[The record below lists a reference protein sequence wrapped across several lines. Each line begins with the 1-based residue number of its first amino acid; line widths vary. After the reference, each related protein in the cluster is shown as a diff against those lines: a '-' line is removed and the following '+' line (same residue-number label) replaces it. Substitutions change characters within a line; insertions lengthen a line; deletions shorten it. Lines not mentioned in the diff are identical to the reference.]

1 MNPDP
6 EWHLRVM
13 SPADYDDVIALWRA
27 CEGIGLSAADE
38 RDAIATYLDRNPAMS
53 FVAVAG
59 GRIVGAVL
67 GGHDGRRGYLHHL
80 AVQPAWRR
88 RGIGCALVD
97 AALAA
102 LKVIGIQKCNL
113 FLIDDNETG
122 RAFWLKHGWTARG
135 DIALLQKNLR

>member
-59 GRIVGAVL
+59 GA
-67 GGHDGRRGYLHHL
+67 GRRS
-80 AVQPAWRR
+80 A
-88 RGIGCALVD
+88 
-97 AALAA
+97 
-102 LKVIGIQKCNL
+102 
-113 FLIDDNETG
+113 G
-122 RAFWLKHGWTARG
+122 RAQSHRHPEMQPLP
-135 DIALLQKNLR
+135 D